1 MSAYMTNKNDEQ
13 LNIANLQ
20 DTMPDKESATYSN
33 TFNISW
39 LGSSITPKASYKGK
53 TVKFA
58 VSIFGPQ
65 GPVFYV
71 RGDIGKLN
79 FKEA

>member
-1 MSAYMTNKNDEQ
+1 MTNKNDEQ

-39 LGSSITPKASYKGK
+39 LGS
-53 TVKFA
+53 
-58 VSIFGPQ
+58 
-65 GPVFYV
+65 
-71 RGDIGKLN
+71 
-79 FKEA
+79 